1 MTDVRIIDV
10 LLCII
15 YIYIYMYIVVVFFTV
30 VRLLEQIKYHFF
42 YLYRKGNIRGRFGSV
57 LDGSH
62 YITLLPAY
70 KPIN

>member
-1 MTDVRIIDV
+1 
-10 LLCII
+10 
-15 YIYIYMYIVVVFFTV
+15 MYIVVVFFTV